1 MFEAEMKIADS
12 FVQEIPKDTVLP
24 HIVAHRGFHHSTKL
38 NNWEVRPTEN
48 GLPAYVAAF
57 KLGVRLAEC
66 DITFASDGV
75 LLLSH
80 DEDFLRVSKN
90 KRKHV
95 EGLKIS
101 SQTYSF
107 WKSQVVLQDGSTPP
121 TLVQV
126 LDVCKTYRSRMVV
139 ELKHPACGLS
149 ERVLD
154 FFILNPDMLE
164 YVESFISFNAD
175 TISMLSRAMRRAL
188 REVPRLPKFLL
199 LAKFAQTYIK
209 HRSCYRLADTD
220 KLHEIIKNGNLDGLI
235 IKHDF
240 VGEHP
245 TLKTVAFSKEFKEF
259 LERYDVGIYGLPS
272 SGNDHLDYIKR
283 LISHG
288 FSYVNTDLSVNFLN
302 SQVVN

>member
-12 FVQEIPKDTVLP
+12 FVEEIPKDTVLP
-24 HIVAHRGFHHSTKL
+24 RIVAHRGFHHSTKIKD
-38 NNWEVRPTEN
+38 WEVRPTEN

-57 KLGVRLAEC
+57 KLGLRLAEC
-66 DITFASDGV
+66 DITFTSDGI

-95 EGLKIS
+95 EGLKICN
-101 SQTYSF
+101 QTYSF
-107 WKSQVVLQDGSTPP
+107 YKNQVVLQDGSTPP

-126 LDVCKTYRSRMVV
+126 LDLCKTYRSRMVV
-139 ELKHPACGLS
+139 ELKHPAFGLS

-175 TISMLSRAMRRAL
+175 TISILSRVMRRAL
-188 REVPRLPKFLL
+188 RELPRLPKFLF
-199 LAKFAQTYIK
+199 LAKFGETYDK
-209 HRSCYRLADTD
+209 HRSCFRMADMD
-220 KLHEIIKNGNLDGLI
+220 KLHEVIKNGKLDGLI

-259 LERYDVGIYGLPS
+259 LERYDVGIYGLGS
-272 SGNDHLDYIKR
+272 SGNDRLDYIKR
-283 LISHG
+283 LLSHG
-288 FSYVNTDLSVNFLN
+288 FSYVNTDLSVNFLHP
-302 SQVVN
+302 QVVN